1 MNVTL
6 IGMGSGQPENLTL
19 QGLAA
24 LRQADLILGA
34 RRLLAVLPA
43 GCTENRAAAYRPDEV
58 AELLQTSGAENA
70 VLVYSGDTGF
80 YSGASAM
87 MEKLE
92 ALGVRARVLPGLSSI
107 QLLAAA
113 LGRPWQG
120 WNLVSAHG
128 RTCDPVAECM
138 QGRPT
143 FFLTGGGAMFAA
155 WPLMYAIAFSGFY
168 WAMLVILAA
177 LMFRPLAFDY
187 RSKVPAER
195 WRSSWDWLLFVG
207 SAVPPIICGVAFG
220 NLLQGVPFEI
230 DSTMRPVYTGSF
242 FGLLNPFGLFCGI
255 VSIVMVIFH
264 GANYLALRTEG
275 SLHQRAVSIA
285 SISGV
290 LTAVLFALGGVWTYL
305 GIDGYVAVAGL
316 DPAGP
321 ANPLAKTVELQASA
335 WFSNF
340 AAYPVLWLVP
350 ALGIFGALGGVLMI
364 RAGRGWPAIICS
376 SISLLGIVLTPLV
389 SMFPF
394 VMPSSTM
401 LNAGLTL
408 WDCTSSQ
415 LTLEI
420 MFFVTLIFL
429 PIVLLYTTW
438 AYRVMSGKL
447 NAEYIEKNT
456 HHLY

>member
-1 MNVTL
+1 MIDYEILKAIWWLFIGVLLVGFTIMDGQDMGVGTL
-6 IGMGSGQPENLTL
+6 LPF
-19 QGLAA
+19 
-24 LRQADLILGA
+24 LGKNDSE
-34 RRLLAVLPA
+34 RRIMI
-43 GCTENRAAAYRPDEV
+43 NSV
-58 AELLQTSGAENA
+58 APHWDGNQ
-70 VLVYSGDTGF
+70 VWFV
-80 YSGASAM
+80 
-87 MEKLE
+87 
-92 ALGVRARVLPGLSSI
+92 
-107 QLLAAA
+107 
-113 LGRPWQG
+113 
-120 WNLVSAHG
+120 
-128 RTCDPVAECM
+128 
-138 QGRPT
+138 
-143 FFLTGGGAMFAA
+143 TGGGAMFAA

-350 ALGIFGALGGVLMI
+350 ALGIFGALGGALMI

-438 AYRVMSGKL
+438 AHRVMSGKL